1 MKRTERPQGQT
12 TDPGHR
18 QQTTVA
24 LGVGDEVGV
33 GQAGAEEGGGK
44 NHRGEGRTQSGEEPP
59 EHVGHEPGKR

>member
-1 MKRTERPQGQT
+1 MERSERTQSQAAEPNG
-12 TDPGHR
+12 R
-18 QQTTVA
+18 QQAAVA

-59 EHVGHEPGKR
+59 VHVGHEPGKR